1 MEHYYTNERNAQIV
15 IALLKAY
22 GIKKI
27 VASPGTTNISLV
39 GSAQN
44 DQWFEM
50 YSLYDERSAAYFA
63 CGLAE
68 ESGEPVVL
76 SCTGA
81 TASRNYMPG
90 LTEAYYRKL
99 PVIAI
104 TSTHRQSHL
113 HNLIGQVIDREIVPN
128 DVSVLSVRLQY
139 VKDSDDDWDCQIKV
153 NRALNALKRD
163 GGGPVHLNLETLNIR
178 QNFDVKEIKGVKKIL
193 CRTIF
198 DDLPDVPKGRIGIF
212 VGSHQPWSEELT
224 HSVELFCEQ
233 HNAVVFCDH
242 TSNYQGKYKIMTAML
257 GSQDNYRSK
266 ACDMEL
272 LVHIG
277 EISGSYE
284 SSHIT
289 TKTKA
294 VWRVSPDGR
303 LQDPYRKLT
312 DVFDMREIDFFQY
325 YTNTTSSSKT
335 TSYYDICKA
344 DNDKITI
351 AIPELPFSNIWIA
364 QRLSKRIPV
373 NAEVHMGILNS
384 LRSWDFFEVPAKVRM
399 FCNVG
404 GFGIDGCMS
413 SMMGASMCHKDKI
426 YFGFF
431 GDLSFFY
438 DLNIV
443 ANRHIGNNVRILL
456 VNNGK
461 GIEFRHYTHQ
471 AALWGD
477 KADKYIAAGGHNGKQ
492 SPVLIKHFAQD
503 LGYEYLTASNKQ
515 EFEKNAERFLTPEIT
530 EKPMIFEVFTTTE
543 DETQAL
549 YQLRHSVYTTKQF
562 VKREVVK
569 VLDKSI
575 GSDGVNKIKKVLG
588 K

>member
-27 VASPGTTNISLV
+27 VASPGSTNISLV

-153 NRALNALKRD
+153 NRALNALKRN
-163 GGGPVHLNLETLNIR
+163 GGGPVHLNLETQNIR
-178 QNFDVKEIKGVKKIL
+178 QNFDVKVIENVKKIL
-193 CRTIF
+193 CRTVN
-198 DDLPDVPKGRIGIF
+198 DELPEIPKGRVGIF
-212 VGSHQPWSEELT
+212 VGSHQPWSDELVKT
-224 HSVELFCEQ
+224 VENFCEQ
-233 HNAVVFCDH
+233 NNGVVFCDH
-242 TSNYQGKYKIMTAML
+242 TSNYQGKYKIMVPLL
-257 GSQDNYRSK
+257 GAQDDYRSL
-266 ACDMEL
+266 ACDMDL
-272 LVHIG
+272 MIHIG
-277 EISGSYE
+277 EITGSYE
-284 SSHIT
+284 GGNVVS
-289 TKTKA
+289 KTKK
-294 VWRVSPDGR
+294 VWRVSPDGKI
-303 LQDPYRKLT
+303 QDPFKKLS
-312 DVFDMREIDFFQY
+312 DVFDMREIDFFRHY
-325 YTNTTSSSKT
+325 IKEGNVHVD
-335 TSYYDICKA
+335 TSYYETCKA
-344 DNDKITI
+344 DYKKIYNS
-351 AIPELPFSNIWIA
+351 IPELPFSNIWIA
-364 QRLSKRIPV
+364 KNLTKRIPV
-373 NAEVHMGILNS
+373 NSEIHMGILNS
-384 LRSWDFFEVPAKVRM
+384 LRSWNFFEVPAKIQM

-413 SMMGASMCHKDKI
+413 SMMGASMCHKDKL

-443 ANRHIGNNVRILL
+443 ANRHIGNNVRILF

-461 GIEFRHYTHQ
+461 GVEFRHYTHQ
-471 AALWGD
+471 AAFWGD
-477 KADKYIAAGGHNGKQ
+477 AADKYIAAGGHNGKQ
-492 SPVLIKHFAQD
+492 SHVLIKHFAED
-503 LGYEYLTASNKQ
+503 LGYEYLTASNKE
-515 EFEKNAERFLTPEIT
+515 EFEKVSEKFITSEIT
-530 EKPMIFEVFTTTE
+530 NKPIIFEVFTTTE
-543 DETQAL
+543 DETHAL
-549 YQLRHSVYTTKQF
+549 YLLRHSVYTTKQH

-569 VLDKSI
+569 ALEKTI
-575 GSDGVNKIKKVLG
+575 GSENVNKIKKALG